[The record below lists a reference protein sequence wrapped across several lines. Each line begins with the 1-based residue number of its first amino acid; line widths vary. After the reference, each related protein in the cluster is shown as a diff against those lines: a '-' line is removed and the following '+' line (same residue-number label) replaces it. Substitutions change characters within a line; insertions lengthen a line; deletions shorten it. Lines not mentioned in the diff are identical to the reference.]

1 MNKNFMVNLWF
12 AATIAYAIN
21 SICKHSF
28 KCQAEITCQTILY
41 YLIKSLIILVILIL
55 FMVLVKCYKLRV
67 RDNEAYIHLIVK
79 EHYEKYLNQDIQYM
93 IEIELSLES
102 TD

>member
-1 MNKNFMVNLWF
+1 
-12 AATIAYAIN
+12 
-21 SICKHSF
+21 
-28 KCQAEITCQTILY
+28 
-41 YLIKSLIILVILIL
+41 
-55 FMVLVKCYKLRV
+55 MVLVKCYKLRV

-93 IEIELSLES
+93 KEIELSLES